1 MNWTGTI
8 WQGRTT
14 SGRRTLVYRLG
25 NGSIGMVKRHAVQL
39 MPDCRLRPIRGL
51 EDERRHAGD
60 RDIADGMFN
69 ATETLETPEV
79 STDRAIAA
87 VALR

>member
-1 MNWTGTI
+1 
-8 WQGRTT
+8 
-14 SGRRTLVYRLG
+14 
-25 NGSIGMVKRHAVQL
+25 

-51 EDERRHAGD
+51 EDERRHSGD

-79 STDRAIAA
+79 ST
-87 VALR
+87 V